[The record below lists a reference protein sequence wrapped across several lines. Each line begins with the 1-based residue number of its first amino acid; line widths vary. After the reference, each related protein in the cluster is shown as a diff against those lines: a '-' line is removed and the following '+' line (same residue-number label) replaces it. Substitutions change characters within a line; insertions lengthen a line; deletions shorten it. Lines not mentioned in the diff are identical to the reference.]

1 MIVCRT
7 QQRAL
12 DRESASCVR
21 PYDRDRVCESD
32 HGRAR
37 DCGRA
42 YERGRDRVHDHAR
55 GDRAHDRRHEHENV
69 RVCVR
74 PPSA

>member
-21 PYDRDRVCESD
+21 AYDRDRVCESD
-32 HGRAR
+32 HGR
-37 DCGRA
+37 
-42 YERGRDRVHDHAR
+42 VHDHAR
-55 GDRAHDRRHEHENV
+55 GDRVRDRRHERENV
-69 RVCVR
+69 RVYVH

>member
-7 QQRAL
+7 RQRAL

-21 PYDRDRVCESD
+21 AYDRDRVCESD

-37 DCGRA
+37 DRGRA

-55 GDRAHDRRHEHENV
+55 GDRVHSFGLSGIIGSRLTGRA
-69 RVCVR
+69 
-74 PPSA
+74 